1 MFPLVFILFVS
12 FQYIFEFANLRA
24 FLNYV
29 PYWPTSFMCLR
40 ASKLFVLTAFVSQ
53 YLELSAYVPS
63 FFTYLCALIT

>member
-29 PYWPTSFMCLR
+29 PTSFMCLR